1 MVLAKLFRIVLLG
14 VIMSL
19 YSSPLLLR
27 TYRISLIGVRRG
39 WTNYSLLDWLLLSL
53 RGLQR
58 SDLSLHVFDESLTLH
73 ILSLFES

>member
-1 MVLAKLFRIVLLG
+1 
-14 VIMSL
+14 MSL

-27 TYRISLIGVRRG
+27 TNWISLIGVRRG

-58 SDLSLHVFDESLTLH
+58 SDLSLHVFDESLALH
-73 ILSLFES
+73 ILSLF